1 MFPCEIAKHTSRWII
16 ILLKNRAQ
24 LSSRQNTRMKGITQA
39 RAASCCGLALAVAA
53 ATTTTSAATG
63 SGSVNDTVAASVIA
77 PMHTYMKQ
85 SLPPVPTEQSS
96 DPHTF
101 RQLGDTRYRN
111 HGGSDTNNNKDDDE
125 TKKNEII
132 HLDNLN
138 YYKHQEN
145 EITRLGFALAFL
157 LVVLPPVTFICFF
170 APGECLAAIGMSMII
185 IGLVL
190 RYVHSQDPAVQLL
203 DDKYSPPAHTN
214 PVIYVLVG
222 IAWIVAGF
230 GKKYIQ
236 EMRQEIEH
244 EDAEDRRRK
253 YSERRTMWQQESS
266 RERRRRERQKRREQ
280 RAAKGGGGNYEMV
293 PLQQKQKTKKKKGHE
308 SDTED
313 DTNNDDEQSLRS
325 SFSEMG
331 YNSSFSESRFSRS
344 DASAMNGY
352 HSSFSEHV

>member
-1 MFPCEIAKHTSRWII
+1 MTKT
-16 ILLKNRAQ
+16 
-24 LSSRQNTRMKGITQA
+24 
-39 RAASCCGLALAVAA
+39 AAACLGLALTVTASRVA
-53 ATTTTSAATG
+53 ATTNSSSASVTNAATITLPLHTNAQVEQPLTTLHTG
-63 SGSVNDTVAASVIA
+63 TVTNSSINPGVI
-77 PMHTYMKQ
+77 
-85 SLPPVPTEQSS
+85 
-96 DPHTF
+96 
-101 RQLGDTRYRN
+101 RQLGGTRYRN
-111 HGGSDTNNNKDDDE
+111 HRGDDNKDGNGNKDDDE

-157 LVVLPPVTFICFF
+157 LVVLPPITFICFF
-170 APGECLAAIGMSMII
+170 APGECLAAIGVSMIA
-185 IGLVL
+185 IGFVL

-203 DDKYSPPAHTN
+203 HDKYSPPAYTN
-214 PVIYVLVG
+214 PAIYIVVG
-222 IAWIVAGF
+222 VVWIVAGF
-230 GKKYIQ
+230 GKKYVQ
-236 EMRQEIEH
+236 ESRQEIDH

-266 RERRRRERQKRREQ
+266 REQRRRERQKRREQ

-293 PLQQKQKTKKKKGHE
+293 PLTSPQKKKAKKKKGHE

-313 DTNNDDEQSLRS
+313 DNHDDEQSLRS

-344 DASAMNGY
+344 DASVVNGY